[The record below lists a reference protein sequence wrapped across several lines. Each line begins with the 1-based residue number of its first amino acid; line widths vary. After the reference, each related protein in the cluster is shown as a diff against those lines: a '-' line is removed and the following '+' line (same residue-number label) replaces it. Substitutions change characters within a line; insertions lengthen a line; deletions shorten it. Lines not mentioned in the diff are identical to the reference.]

1 MTKRGGTLVIV
12 ALVIGVIAA
21 PVAAKSVDPRFEAY
35 VPDPVVEPGQESVIT
50 VQLLNDAEDVDDT
63 AKTAEQVRVTMRSGG
78 SPISIESGTRLIGD
92 LADGSPQEIEF
103 RITVPRDADP
113 GTYRLPIDLQYEFED
128 ESETSTI
135 RVPIEVESVARFAVV
150 STETSASIGDTG
162 TLTLTME
169 NVGGETAFDATVL
182 VESTDAALTFGAGSP
197 TSEGFI
203 GRWAP
208 GETRQVSFKLGF
220 AETAIRRNY
229 SIGTTVQFEDDAGQ
243 SRSDAVSAGVQPRP
257 RQSFEVVEV
266 TSAAPIGGSGQL
278 ELAIRNTGPDTVYD
292 STVTVASDDAD
303 IAFAEGAPQ
312 SQSYTG
318 EWQPG
323 EVKRL
328 SYRLR
333 VSDQAVQRDYSVS
346 ATINYEDEAGN
357 DRRPRTVLT
366 AITPLPEQTF
376 EVRDVAGS
384 LSVGSTGSVD
394 ATLVNTGDS
403 PVRDVVVVLQVEGA
417 DLSPRAVE
425 YPVGDLA
432 AGESAPVSFTVDVP
446 DGAVPGARRL
456 GFLVRYEND
465 AGDTLRSDPLGVRVE
480 VNERQ
485 PPFIVTPVN
494 ATFAVDTTGTLTL
507 DLTNDLDEPITDVT
521 ASLIA
526 TEPLESEDATAF
538 TGSLSPGETVRLSF
552 KLEVTDDAIP
562 KSHPIQLDVSYRDE
576 AGTLK
581 ESGPYRIGIT
591 VNQPPGSGLPLIPIA
606 VVVIA
611 LGLGGVW
618 WYRRR

>member
-1 MTKRGGTLVIV
+1 MTKRGATLLVV
-12 ALVIGVIAA
+12 ALVIGLIAA

-35 VPDPVVEPGQESVIT
+35 VPDPVVEPGREAVVT

-63 AKTAEQVRVTMRSGG
+63 AKTAKQVRVTMRSGG
-78 SPISIESGTRLIGD
+78 SPISVESGTRLIGD
-92 LADGSPQEIEF
+92 LEDGSPQEVDF

-113 GTYRLPIDLQYEFED
+113 GTYRLPIDLTYEFED
-128 ESETSTI
+128 ESEKSTVK
-135 RVPIEVESVARFAVV
+135 VPIEVESVARFDVIGA
-150 STETSASIGDTG
+150 ETSASIGDTG

-182 VESTDAALTFGAGSP
+182 VESTDTALTFGAGSP
-197 TSEGFI
+197 TSEGFV

-220 AETAIRRNY
+220 DDTAIRRNY
-229 SIGTTVQFEDDAGQ
+229 SVGTTVQFEDDAGR
-243 SRSDAVSAGVQPRP
+243 SRSDTVSAGIQPQP

-266 TSAAPIGGSGQL
+266 ASAAPIGGAGQL

-292 STVTVASDDAD
+292 STVTVSSDDAD
-303 IAFAEGAPQ
+303 IAFAEGAPK

-318 EWQPG
+318 EWAPG

-328 SYRLR
+328 DYRLR

-357 DRRPRTVLT
+357 DRRPRTVLA

-376 EVRDVAGS
+376 EVSDVAGS
-384 LSVGSTGSVD
+384 LSVGSTGTVD
-394 ATLVNTGDS
+394 ATLVNTGES
-403 PVRDVVVVLQVEGA
+403 GVRDVVVVLQVEGTNLA
-417 DLSPRAVE
+417 PRAVE

-432 AGESAPVSFTVDVP
+432 AGESAPVSFTLDVP
-446 DGAVPGARRL
+446 DAAVPGARQL
-456 GFLVRYEND
+456 GFQVRYEND
-465 AGDTLRSDPLGVRVE
+465 AGDTLRSDPIGVRVD
-480 VNERQ
+480 VSKRQ
-485 PPFIVTPVN
+485 PAFTVSPVN
-494 ATFAVDTTGTLTL
+494 ATFAVDSTGTLTL
-507 DLTNDLDEPITDVT
+507 DLTNDLDEPITDVS
-521 ASLIA
+521 ASLAA

-538 TGSLSPGETVRLSF
+538 AGSLSPGETVRLSF

-562 KSHPIQLDVSYRDE
+562 KSHPVQLDISYRDE

-581 ESGPYRIGIT
+581 ESGPYRVGIT
-591 VNQPPGSGLPLIPIA
+591 VNQPPGSGLPLVPIA
-606 VVVIA
+606 AVVIA
-611 LGLGGVW
+611 LGIGAVW